1 MKVNAFAASIRA
13 ARWACVAMTTLSF
26 YNPATIGPIYRTVLP
41 VQKACARIK
50 SGARGNDRMAKGSVL
65 LADVNGRDLALA
77 VVRPGDPPRDHKELP
92 CASLRELEQHLTAAL
107 AGQGDLVGAAVCGAG
122 PEIDGAIAL
131 TAGDFVVT
139 LSWLRAVLKTPRVA
153 LLNDFAACA
162 LGAPRLAPSAMTLIR
177 DGKPAKS
184 AQIAVIGPNL
194 GLGVAALAP
203 HRIDGWTPVVS
214 EGGHIDFMP
223 GEPREA
229 AVFEAVQAR
238 RGRLSVEHFLSQAGL
253 VDIHAALKQADGGD
267 GEGDSD
273 DLILSRARDGDARA
287 REAVSIFSALL
298 GAFAGDA
305 ALMFAA
311 RGGVYINSPLM
322 ERVDG
327 LLDTEA
333 FGRRFQDKGR
343 MSGYLKDIPVYLTR
357 GRCTLLGL
365 SGLFTASDMRYSAD
379 EVKFL
384 DC

>member
-1 MKVNAFAASIRA
+1 
-13 ARWACVAMTTLSF
+13 
-26 YNPATIGPIYRTVLP
+26 
-41 VQKACARIK
+41 
-50 SGARGNDRMAKGSVL
+50 MAKGSVL

-77 VVRPGDPPRDHKELP
+77 VVRPGDPPRDHRELP
-92 CASLRELEQHLTAAL
+92 CASLRDLEQHLTTAL
-107 AGQGDLVGAAVCGAG
+107 AGRSDLIGAAVCGAG

-131 TAGDFVVT
+131 TAGDFAVT
-139 LSWLRAVLKTPRVA
+139 QSWLRAVLKTPRVA

-162 LGAPRLAPSAMTLIR
+162 LGAPRLSPSAMALIR
-177 DGKPAKS
+177 DGKPAKN

-203 HRIDGWTPVVS
+203 HRVDGWTPVVS
-214 EGGHIDFMP
+214 EGGHTDFMP
-223 GEPREA
+223 GELREI
-229 AVFEAVQAR
+229 AVFEAMQTR
-238 RGRLSVEHFLSQAGL
+238 RGRLSAEHFLSQQGL
-253 VDIHAALKQADGGD
+253 IDIHAALGG
-267 GEGDSD
+267 GETASD
-273 DLILSRARDGDARA
+273 DLILSRVRDGDARA
-287 REAVSIFSALL
+287 REALSIFSALL

-327 LLDTEA
+327 LLDAEA
-333 FGRRFQDKGR
+333 FGRRFADKGR
-343 MSGYLKDIPVYLTR
+343 MSGYLKEVPVYLTR

-365 SGLFTASDMRYSAD
+365 SGLFTASDMKYSAD

>member
-1 MKVNAFAASIRA
+1 
-13 ARWACVAMTTLSF
+13 
-26 YNPATIGPIYRTVLP
+26 
-41 VQKACARIK
+41 
-50 SGARGNDRMAKGSVL
+50 MAKGSVL

-77 VVRPGDPPRDHKELP
+77 VVRPGDPPRDHRELP
-92 CASLRELEQHLTAAL
+92 CASLRELEHHLTTAL
-107 AGQGDLVGAAVCGAG
+107 VGQGDLVGAAVCGAG

-139 LSWLRAVLKTPRVA
+139 QSWLRTVLKTPRVA

-177 DGKPAKS
+177 DGKPAKT

-194 GLGVAALAP
+194 GLGVAALTP
-203 HRIDGWTPVVS
+203 HRLDGWTPVVS
-214 EGGHIDFMP
+214 EGGHADFMP
-223 GEPREA
+223 GEPREV
-229 AVFEAVQAR
+229 AVFEALQAR
-238 RGRLSVEHFLSQAGL
+238 YGRVSAEHFLSQAGL
-253 VDIHAALKQADGGD
+253 VDIHAALGG
-267 GEGDSD
+267 GENDSD
-273 DLILSRARDGDARA
+273 DLILSRVRDGDTQA
-287 REAVSIFSALL
+287 REALSIFSALL

-311 RGGVYINSPLM
+311 RGGVYINSPLL
-322 ERVDG
+322 ERIDG
-327 LLDTEA
+327 LLDVEA

-343 MSGYLKDIPVYLTR
+343 MSGYLRDVPVYLTR

-365 SGLFTASDMRYSAD
+365 SGLFSASDMKYTAD